1 MRSIVEWVDFGL
13 PWWLW
18 LGPAGV
24 GVAAVFIAV
33 SRVLGV
39 RNAIG
44 AAGAFATLALLV
56 VTRQRGRQEGWNRR
70 IEKEERDAAN
80 TIRRSDE
87 ARRRARSTPAERL
100 RDDDG
105 FRRD

>member
-1 MRSIVEWVDFGL
+1 MRSIVEWLDFGL

-24 GVAAVFIAV
+24 GVAAAFIAV
-33 SRVLGV
+33 SRVFGV
-39 RNAIG
+39 RNALA
-44 AAGAFATLALLV
+44 AAGALAAFALLA
-56 VTRQRGRQEGWNRR
+56 VTRQRGRQEGWNKR

-80 TIRRSDE
+80 TIRRAEE
-87 ARRRARSTPAERL
+87 ARRRAQSVPDERL